1 MGTHPIFESDFDCLT
16 ERKKNM
22 SVLKFHKLSENA
34 MTPIR
39 GTEYAAGLD
48 LSAAEAKIIPS
59 KGRALVKTDLQVAL
73 PEGCY
78 GRIAPRSGL
87 AYKKGIDVGAGVIDQ
102 DYRGNVGII
111 LFNFGDEDF
120 KVEKGDRIAQFILEK
135 IFIPTLVESS
145 EKLEETVRG
154 EGGFGSTGV
163 KKMKMDE
170 TVNRA
175 PLENKN

>member
-1 MGTHPIFESDFDCLT
+1 
-16 ERKKNM
+16 
-22 SVLKFHKLSENA
+22 

-39 GTEYAAGLD
+39 GSEFSAGLD
-48 LSAAEAKIIPS
+48 LFAAEAKVIAT

-73 PEGCY
+73 PDGCY

-87 AYKKGIDVGAGVIDQ
+87 AYKKVKFPLMKIWEQKWSLWPIRKFFKISFQGIDVGAGVIDQ

-145 EKLEETVRG
+145 EKVR
-154 EGGFGSTGV
+154 F
-163 KKMKMDE
+163 
-170 TVNRA
+170 
-175 PLENKN
+175 